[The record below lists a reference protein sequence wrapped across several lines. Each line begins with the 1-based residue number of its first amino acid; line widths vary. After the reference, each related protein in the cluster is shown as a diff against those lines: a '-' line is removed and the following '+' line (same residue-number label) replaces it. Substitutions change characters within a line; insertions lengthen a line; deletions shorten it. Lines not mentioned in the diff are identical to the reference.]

1 MGTRVDETVVFSDFW
16 KYANLWYAN
25 GKETSIKEFYYNLKP
40 VKISVDKWEVTGL
53 MGNSHKPHIV
63 INIKDK

>member
-16 KYANLWYAN
+16 KNAN

-40 VKISVDKWEVTGL
+40 VNISVDKWEVTGL
-53 MGNSHKPHIV
+53 MGNSHKPQIV